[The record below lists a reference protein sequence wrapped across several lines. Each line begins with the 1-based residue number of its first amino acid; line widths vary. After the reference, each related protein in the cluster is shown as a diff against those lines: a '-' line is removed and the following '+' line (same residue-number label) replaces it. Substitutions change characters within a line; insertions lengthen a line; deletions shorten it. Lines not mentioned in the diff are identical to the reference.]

1 MHNDG
6 HASVTSSVVFL
17 RSYAESLFL
26 NRQPRADRK
35 GKALCRPEQ
44 GKESGPT
51 RAFPKQRVC
60 WLMPVNGWAKINVDG
75 AFNPENG
82 NGALGLVIR
91 NSRGEVLLSSW
102 KFLRRC
108 VSAEEAELLAC
119 YEGLKLAAEWIPMP
133 VMLEYDC
140 ATAIARLL
148 STTEERSRW
157 SFLLRAA
164 RSVIGLIKEVRLMHC
179 NRECNRVAHEL
190 AQIAIRSGQS
200 AVWRN
205 NAPNCVMQCLQ
216 HDCNPVT

>member
-1 MHNDG
+1 M
-6 HASVTSSVVFL
+6 
-17 RSYAESLFL
+17 
-26 NRQPRADRK
+26 
-35 GKALCRPEQ
+35 
-44 GKESGPT
+44 
-51 RAFPKQRVC
+51 
-60 WLMPVNGWAKINVDG
+60 
-75 AFNPENG
+75 
-82 NGALGLVIR
+82 
-91 NSRGEVLLSSW
+91 
-102 KFLRRC
+102 
-108 VSAEEAELLAC
+108 SAEEAELLAC

-205 NAPNCVMQCLQ
+205 NAPNCVMQCL
-216 HDCNPVT
+216 